1 MINLRMATART
12 ARRSSTE
19 LSDWPRTAQRLPIFA
34 MALTFG
40 LILMTLVTGCGA
52 GDPSPTS
59 EDGGGRDAGAEGTAD
74 RGTGDGPPNLLLIT
88 VDTLRA
94 DRIGAYGHGPA
105 ATPAM
110 DRLAAEGTRMDQ
122 ALSHVPMTL
131 PSHASMMTGRLPI
144 HTGVRN
150 NGTYVLAEDELTL
163 AEQLSN
169 RGYVTGAA
177 LSAFVLLKKF
187 GLAQGFSTYDDS
199 LAQDEILRALD
210 TEIPADRVLAKWRQW
225 LKQHPPGSKPFF
237 YWAHFYDPHLPYAP
251 PEPYRSELDDPYDGE
266 VAFVDAQIGEM
277 LVDLEQLG
285 LLDSTLIV
293 LTSDHGEAFGE
304 HGEQGHGLTA
314 YHHVLRVP
322 LILAGPGVEAG
333 SVVGSRVG
341 LVDLK
346 PTLLDLLG
354 LASEP
359 VSMDGTSF
367 VSLIDGQ
374 TEDAARRVYF
384 ETLLGQEDRNWAPL
398 TGLYSGDRKLISV
411 PHPELY
417 DLEHDPREERNLVSA
432 ERRTYHRLDQELRD
446 LLLGAAGPSGGGGR
460 RELSDEDAQK
470 LESLGYVS
478 SGGRGK
484 GAPLDPKDGLVL
496 DARLREIDEM
506 ITAGR
511 VDDAESALIEL
522 QRKYADQ
529 VLPSFFLFEHRIAA
543 HRQQID
549 QAIEA
554 LARGGEALPE
564 VYPLRYELA
573 KFLIEQQRM
582 EEAAVASRELA
593 ESYPSLS
600 QAWILLGR
608 SLESSDPDGAAQ
620 AYRRARRLEPDNL
633 ALAERMVDFFAHRRD
648 LENALLILDQLVSRG
663 LYDDRPEGLFKTAML
678 HMQKG
683 NTGEAER
690 LFALGLSRQGN
701 GFFELSYALV
711 LDRNGKRQ
719 EAVAAVTRA
728 LESGDLNP
736 QQEQLARNTLAGW
749 TASNRTGNG

>member
-1 MINLRMATART
+1 MSCRREDIERGRELFGVLQATK
-12 ARRSSTE
+12 
-19 LSDWPRTAQRLPIFA
+19 PILLA
-34 MALTFG
+34 IPVVGLLFG
-40 LILMTLVTGCGA
+40 LVGCGSDDTSTSSDHRGSPESPAEIGA
-52 GDPSPTS
+52 GD
-59 EDGGGRDAGAEGTAD
+59 
-74 RGTGDGPPNLLLIT
+74 GPLNLLLIT

-94 DRIGAYGHGPA
+94 DRVGAYGHGSA

-150 NGTYVLAEDELTL
+150 NGTYVLSEDESTL
-163 AEQLSN
+163 AEHLS
-169 RGYVTGAA
+169 RQGYETGAA
-177 LSAFVLLKKF
+177 LSAFVLLEKF

-199 LAQDEILRALD
+199 LTQDEILRALD
-210 TEIPADRVLAKWRQW
+210 TEIPADQVLAKWRRW
-225 LKQHPPGSKPFF
+225 LKRHPPGPKPFF
-237 YWAHFYDPHLPYAP
+237 YWAHFYDPHLPYSP
-251 PEPYRSELDDPYDGE
+251 PEPFRSQLDEPYDGE
-266 VAFVDAQIGEM
+266 VAFVDSQIGEM
-277 LVDLEQLG
+277 LSDLERLG
-285 LLDSTLIV
+285 LLSSTLIV

-322 LILAGPGVEAG
+322 LILSGPGVDAG
-333 SVVGSRVG
+333 RVVGSRVG

-346 PTLLDLLG
+346 PTVLELLALD
-354 LASEP
+354 P
-359 VSMDGTSF
+359 TTISMDGTSF
-367 VSLIDGQ
+367 VPMIAGRA
-374 TEDAARRVYF
+374 EDVPRRVYF

-446 LLLGAAGPSGGGGR
+446 LLLGATGSGDGDR

-478 SGGRGK
+478 SGERSR

-496 DARLREIDEM
+496 DARLREIDDL
-506 ITAGR
+506 ITQGR
-511 VDDAESALIEL
+511 ADDAESALSEL
-522 QRKYADQ
+522 RSKYADQ

-543 HRQQID
+543 HRQQVD
-549 QAIEA
+549 SAIEA
-554 LARGGEALPE
+554 LARGAEALPG

-573 KFLIEQQRM
+573 KFLIEQQRLDQ
-582 EEAAVASRELA
+582 AAEASRKLT
-593 ESYPSLS
+593 ESYPNLS

-608 SLESSDPDGAAQ
+608 SLEASDPDGATR

-648 LENALLILDQLVSRG
+648 LESALTILDHLVSRG

-711 LDRNGKRQ
+711 LDRNGKRS
-719 EAVAAVTRA
+719 EAVAAMTRA

-736 QQEQLARNTLAGW
+736 QQAQLARNTLAGW
-749 TASNRTGNG
+749 TAGNPTGGG